1 MYPNA
6 AKESVPVIG
15 KLSVPRGG
23 SFGANLSIDGGRHMS
38 RGRISRLPAA
48 AILGVVLWVS
58 TGIEAQAQ
66 DKQLLWGDTHLH
78 STYSSDAFTNG
89 NLTATPDT
97 AYRYAKG
104 MPVVHPGHKARVQ
117 IGTPLD
123 FLVVSDHAEYLGVIR
138 SLYFNPMVTE
148 GLTWKQRLWT
158 RFVQYLVRDAIE
170 EQSGRELFTSILPKP
185 ADNAV
190 AAMEG
195 WDKARVSGLIPRQP
209 TVELDTW
216 KLITEVADVHNQPGE
231 FTALIGWEYSL
242 IPGGANLHRVV
253 MADINAEQAQT
264 FAPFGFDDSSFPSDL
279 WAWLEQ
285 TSTATGGNFIAIPH
299 NSNIS
304 KGSMFDVRDIRGDK
318 IGPDYAEIRR
328 YWEPVVE
335 ITQIKGDSETHPALS
350 PEDRFADFET
360 YPYYIQREW
369 TNYSPQSGDY
379 IRSALKTGLLLQE
392 SVGVNPYQFGVVGST
407 DAHTA
412 LPSAE
417 EDNFHGK
424 MATDS
429 IPSRK
434 SGGWSDDARGTFG
447 WGMSASGLAAVWA
460 TENTRESILAAM
472 RRREVYATSGSRI
485 GVRTFGGLNLPDA
498 ALAAPTFPHNIIDQA
513 VPMGGE
519 IMGADNSDQLTILIE
534 AQADPEGAFLDR
546 VQVVKGWIDEQGVS
560 HERVFDAAWAGE
572 GRLQADGLL
581 LPVGNTVD
589 LKTGLTANTIG
600 APRLQTVWRD
610 PGFNPAQSAFYYV
623 RVLQIPTA
631 RHSFLDKLALGDSD
645 IDTRRPDTIQERA
658 YTSSIWYRP

>member
-1 MYPNA
+1 MSWKA
-6 AKESVPVIG
+6 PV
-15 KLSVPRGG
+15 SWV
-23 SFGANLSIDGGRHMS
+23 
-38 RGRISRLPAA
+38 A
-48 AILGVVLWVS
+48 AILLGLVS
-58 TGIEAQAQ
+58 GTSVAER
-66 DKQLLWGDTHLH
+66 QLLWGDTHLH

-138 SLYFNPMVTE
+138 SLYLNPMVTE
-148 GLTWKQRLWT
+148 GLSWRERLWT
-158 RFVQYLVRDAIE
+158 RFVQYLLRDAIDG
-170 EQSGRELFTSILPKP
+170 QSGRELFTSILPKP
-185 ADNAV
+185 SDNAV
-190 AAMEG
+190 TAMEG
-195 WDKARVSGLIPRQP
+195 WEEDRVSGLIPRQP
-209 TVELDTW
+209 TVEIDTW
-216 KLITEVADVHNQPGE
+216 KLITDTADAHNEPGH

-242 IPGGANLHRVV
+242 IPGGANLHRIV
-253 MADINAEQAQT
+253 MGDINAEQAQT

-279 WAWLEQ
+279 WAWLDK

-304 KGSMFDVRDIRGDK
+304 KGSMFDVRDIRGAD
-318 IGPDYAEIRR
+318 IDADYAEIRR

-350 PEDRFADFET
+350 PEDEFADFET

-369 TNYSPQSGDY
+369 TDYVPQPADY
-379 IRSALKTGLLLQE
+379 IRSALKTGLALK
-392 SVGVNPYQFGVVGST
+392 SAIGVNPYQFGVIGST
-407 DAHTA
+407 DAHTS

-429 IPSRK
+429 VPSRK

-460 TENTRESILAAM
+460 TENTREAIVAAM
-472 RRREVYATSGSRI
+472 RRREVYATSGPRI
-485 GVRTFGGLNLPDA
+485 AVRVHGGWDLSAGMMNQPAFPENLA
-498 ALAAPTFPHNIIDQA
+498 TLA

-519 IMGADNSDQLTILIE
+519 IVGANEDGQFSLLIE
-534 AQADPEGAFLDR
+534 AQADPNGANLDR
-546 VQVVKGWIDEQGVS
+546 VQVIKGWVDTAGMT
-560 HERVFDAAWAGE
+560 HEEIYNVAWAGQNRVAE
-572 GRLQADGLL
+572 DGSLM
-581 LPVGNTVD
+581 PVGSSVD
-589 LKTGLTANTIG
+589 MRTGLTANSIG
-600 APRLQTVWRD
+600 APQLSALWVD
-610 PGFNPAQSAFYYV
+610 PQFDPAQAAFYYV

-631 RHSFLDKLALGDSD
+631 RHSLLDKLALADPE

-658 YTSSIWYRP
+658 YTSAIWYRP

>member
-1 MYPNA
+1 MKLTTWVGASALCLAGLGAEVA
-6 AKESVPVIG
+6 AED
-15 KLSVPRGG
+15 R
-23 SFGANLSIDGGRHMS
+23 
-38 RGRISRLPAA
+38 
-48 AILGVVLWVS
+48 
-58 TGIEAQAQ
+58 
-66 DKQLLWGDTHLH
+66 QLLWGDTHLH

-138 SLYFNPMVTE
+138 SLYLNPMETE
-148 GLTWKQRLWT
+148 GLSWRERIWT
-158 RFVQYLVRDAIE
+158 RFVQYLLRDAIDN
-170 EQSGRELFTSILPKP
+170 QSGRELFTSILPEP

-190 AAMEG
+190 TAMEG
-195 WDKARVSGLIPRQP
+195 WEDDRVSGLIPRQP
-209 TVELDTW
+209 TVEIDTW
-216 KLITEVADVHNQPGE
+216 KLITETADAHNEPGQ

-242 IPGGANLHRVV
+242 IPGGANLHRIV
-253 MADINAEQAQT
+253 MGDINAEQAQT

-279 WAWLEQ
+279 WAWLEE
-285 TSTATGGNFIAIPH
+285 TSASTGGNFIAIPH

-304 KGSMFDVRDIRGDK
+304 KGSMFDVRDIRGTDMSVE
-318 IGPDYAEIRR
+318 YAEIRR

-335 ITQIKGDSETHPALS
+335 ITQIKGDSETHPVLS
-350 PEDRFADFET
+350 PDDAFADFET

-369 TNYSPQSGDY
+369 TDYVPQPGDY
-379 IRSALKTGLLLQE
+379 VRSALRTGLSLEASL
-392 SVGVNPYQFGVVGST
+392 GVNPYQFGVIGST
-407 DAHTA
+407 DAHTS

-460 TENTRESILAAM
+460 TENTREAIIAAM
-472 RRREVYATSGSRI
+472 RRREVYATSGPRI
-485 GVRTFGGLNLPDA
+485 AVRTFAGLNLSSS
-498 ALAAPTFPHNIIDQA
+498 ALEAPSYPANLTEQA

-519 IMGADNSDQLTILIE
+519 ILGAGAEDQFAMVVE
-534 AQADPEGAFLDR
+534 AQADPKSGYLDR
-546 VQVVKGWIDEQGVS
+546 VQVVKGWLDDEGATQ
-560 HERVFDAAWAGE
+560 ERVYDVVWAG
-572 GRLQADGLL
+572 GNRLQSDGTLT
-581 LPVGNTVD
+581 PIGDSVD
-589 LKTGLTANTIG
+589 LATGLTDNAIG
-600 APRLQTVWRD
+600 APSLSAVWQD
-610 PGFNPAQSAFYYV
+610 PDFDADQAAFYYV

-631 RHSFLDKLALGDSD
+631 RHSLLDKLALADDSV
-645 IDTRRPDTIQERA
+645 DTRRPDTIQERA
-658 YTSSIWYRP
+658 YTSPVWYRPQP

>member
-1 MYPNA
+1 M
-6 AKESVPVIG
+6 
-15 KLSVPRGG
+15 KLTT
-23 SFGANLSIDGGRHMS
+23 
-38 RGRISRLPAA
+38 
-48 AILGVVLWVS
+48 WVS
-58 TGIEAQAQ
+58 ASALCVAGLGAEVAAE
-66 DKQLLWGDTHLH
+66 DRQLLWGDTHLH

-138 SLYFNPMVTE
+138 SLYLNPMEAE
-148 GLTWKQRLWT
+148 GLSWRERIWT
-158 RFVQYLVRDAIE
+158 RFVQYLLRDAIDN
-170 EQSGRELFTSILPKP
+170 QSGRELFTSILPEP

-190 AAMEG
+190 TAMEG
-195 WDKARVSGLIPRQP
+195 WEDDRVSGLIPRQP
-209 TVELDTW
+209 SVEIDTW
-216 KLITEVADVHNQPGE
+216 KLITDTADAHNEPGQ

-242 IPGGANLHRVV
+242 IPGGANLHRIV
-253 MADINAEQAQT
+253 MGDINAEQAQT

-279 WAWLEQ
+279 WAWLET
-285 TSTATGGNFIAIPH
+285 TSESTGGNFIAIPH

-304 KGSMFDVRDIRGDK
+304 KGSMFDVRDIRGTD
-318 IGPDYAEIRR
+318 ISANYAEIRR

-335 ITQIKGDSETHPALS
+335 ITQIKGDSETHPVLS
-350 PEDRFADFET
+350 PDDAFADFET

-369 TNYSPQSGDY
+369 TDYVPQPGDY
-379 IRSALKTGLLLQE
+379 VRSALKTGLSLE
-392 SVGVNPYQFGVVGST
+392 ASIGVNPYQFGVIGST
-407 DAHTA
+407 DAHTS

-460 TENTRESILAAM
+460 TENTREAIIAAM
-472 RRREVYATSGSRI
+472 RRREVYATSGPRI
-485 GVRTFGGLNLPDA
+485 AVRTFAGLNLSSN
-498 ALAAPTFPHNIIDQA
+498 ALEAPSYPANLAEQA

-519 IMGADNSDQLTILIE
+519 ILGAGAEDQFAMVVE
-534 AQADPEGAFLDR
+534 AQADPKSGYLDR
-546 VQVVKGWIDEQGVS
+546 IQVVKGWLDDDGATQ
-560 HERVFDAAWAGE
+560 ERVYDVVWAGDN
-572 GRLQADGLL
+572 RLQSDGTLT
-581 LPVGNTVD
+581 PIGDSVD
-589 LKTGLTANTIG
+589 LATGLTDNSIG
-600 APRLQTVWRD
+600 APSLSTVWAD
-610 PGFNPAQSAFYYV
+610 PDFDADQAAFYYV

-631 RHSFLDKLALGDSD
+631 RHSLLDKLALADDS

-658 YTSSIWYRP
+658 YTSPVWYRPRP